1 MDSEILKGFEP
12 IVVTGSREVHTKP
25 FISISPNKMYL
36 YINKAAIKAMGWE
49 DGQRVDL
56 LFRDGTFVLVPAK
69 AGLYTLKVGKNGAR
83 INGKYFCIEILA
95 RAHAYKFDSWKENGF
110 LYFKPMEEVEHE

>member
-12 IVVTGSREVHTKP
+12 IVVKCREVYTKP

-36 YINKAAIKAMGWE
+36 YLNKAAIKPMEWE

-56 LFRDGTFVLVPAK
+56 LFKDNLFVLVPAK

>member
-1 MDSEILKGFEP
+1 MDNEILKGFEP

-25 FISISPNKMYL
+25 FISISQTKMYL

-69 AGLYTLKVGKNGAR
+69 AGLYTIKVGNNGAR
-83 INGKYFCIEILA
+83 INGKYFCIAILA
-95 RAHAYKFDSWKENGF
+95 RAHAYKFKTWKENDF
-110 LYFKPMEEVEHE
+110 LYFEPMEEVQHE